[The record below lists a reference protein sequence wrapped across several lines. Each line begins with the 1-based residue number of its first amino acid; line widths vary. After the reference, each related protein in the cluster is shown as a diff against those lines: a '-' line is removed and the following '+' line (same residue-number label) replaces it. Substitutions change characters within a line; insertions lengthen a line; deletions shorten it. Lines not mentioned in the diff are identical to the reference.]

1 MQEIVL
7 LLRGYISH
15 WIEHNNEHA
24 EKFAEW
30 AARAEKAGI
39 KGVSERLARASSLLK
54 EASEELEAAFKEL
67 ESVRL
72 V

>member
-1 MQEIVL
+1 MQDLILMMKGLVT
-7 LLRGYISH
+7 H

-24 EKFAEW
+24 DKFQEW
-30 AARAEKAGI
+30 AARAEAAGL
-39 KGVSERLARASSLLK
+39 KGISERLLKASSLLK
-54 EASEELEAAFKEL
+54 EASRELEAVSREL

>member
-1 MQEIVL
+1 MQEIIA
-7 LLRGYISH
+7 LLRGYITH

-30 AARAEKAGI
+30 AARAEQAGM

-54 EASEELEAAFKEL
+54 EASRELEAASKEL
-67 ESVRL
+67 EKGQFV
-72 V
+72 